1 MRYEYIEPFVAST
14 MKVLDNVMQTD
25 ITQGEI
31 SLVMD
36 DQISG
41 DVAIIVRVKGDSEGH
56 IILNM
61 YADTALT
68 LSNIMFGE
76 HFDTLTPSG
85 MDSIAELANMIA
97 GNATSALNDLGF
109 DFTVYPPIIVR
120 KEDLKAKTHRIE
132 AFQIPLFTEY
142 GEIIMNVSL
151 RTN

>member
-14 MKVLDNVMQTD
+14 IKVLDNVMQTD

-36 DQISG
+36 DEISG

-61 YADTALT
+61 FSDTALNI
-68 LSNIMFGE
+68 SNIMFGD
-76 HFDTLTPSG
+76 HFETLTPMG

-97 GNATSALNDLGF
+97 GNATSALNDQGF
-109 DFTVYPPIIVR
+109 DFTIYPPIIVR
-120 KEDLKAKTHRIE
+120 KEDLKNKSARIE